1 MTHFRS
7 LKCGIV
13 LLLVAS
19 ALTGTCE
26 VDSEG
31 KLKADTTIPNT
42 KLLSIAEIQE
52 YRNARYESFLKSVSD
67 TELSQENQELIATAL
82 SKSYSGIPLC
92 SFSFTLDARGN
103 LASPSEEEAV
113 WIVSKSGGTIRE
125 DSKAQR
131 HYRDAPFSYVP
142 NKPFDLAQGVVVA
155 KSRSTVKFRFPF
167 TPRLVAPNLDSDAV
181 RVLRKLEWIAE
192 LTVDTESKAPL
203 SLLLTIE
210 DDNERAH
217 SPLVTFDVARVEF
230 LYDYNASCEY
240 YEVFSKLRHFE
251 GTSIF
256 SGDFLDKTIKTFKN
270 VTCEQPVSYLLPEVK
285 ELEFLERY

>member
-7 LKCGIV
+7 LKCSIV
-13 LLLVAS
+13 VLLVAS

-26 VDSEG
+26 VNSEG
-31 KLKADTTIPNT
+31 ELKAESTIPNT

-52 YRNARYESFLKSVSD
+52 YRNARYKSFLKSVSD
-67 TELSQENQELIATAL
+67 TELSHENQELIATAL
-82 SKSYSGIPLC
+82 SKSYSGIPIC

-103 LASPSEEEAV
+103 FASLSEEEAV

-125 DSKAQR
+125 DSQAER

-142 NKPFDLAQGVVVA
+142 NKPFDLANGVVVA
-155 KSRSTVKFRFPF
+155 ESRSTVKFRFPF

-192 LTVDTESKAPL
+192 LTVDTKNKAPL
-203 SLLLTIE
+203 SLLLTID

-217 SPLVTFDVARVEF
+217 SPLVTFDVVRVEF

-270 VTCEQPVSYLLPEVK
+270 VSCEQPVSYLLPEVK